1 MIDQDDFESGSMD
14 LEKLLEKKELLESM
28 IKDKFTRTVS
38 VMFTDLSGSTALAER
53 EGDMATRAMIRDHNK
68 IVFPAIE
75 TNGGVLVKSMGDG
88 TLSYF
93 DDTQGALRASVE
105 IQKGFKDYNT
115 KKSMK
120 SAVLIRVGIH
130 TGNAIIEK
138 HDIFGDVVNT
148 ASRFE
153 SSANPS
159 EIYISEDTYKALSDK
174 DEITVRYIKDISLKG
189 KSEPFK
195 AYKAYWD
202 PSEIEKDEAAEAEA
216 KILETQQAAEV
227 TAAEDTVQQTRPAAP
242 QAAGAPGASPA
253 ATVADTTETQTIMQA
268 DMLKNG
274 NELVQLYLYC
284 EENSFMQQMSTT
296 KQSMV
301 SQLQSAGRKDT
312 LFFGE
317 QALWFFKNTIV
328 TGRLQ
333 NADFPIT
340 NMAISRAPVNI
351 GIRNGEGYL
360 NVQTPGGE
368 KVNLVEIEAG
378 GAKTQV
384 SPNMEYPLG
393 KSGRII
399 FSVCFPVEYS
409 VYKGRFLTLRFYA
422 MEQCVREV
430 MNMSLDQVW
439 KNFHTE
445 TSRMLVIGS

>member
-14 LEKLLEKKELLESM
+14 LEKLLEKKELLEGM
-28 IKDKFTRTVS
+28 IRDKFTRKVS

-75 TNGGVLVKSMGDG
+75 TNGGVFVKSMGDG

-93 DDTQGALRASVE
+93 DDTLSALRASVE
-105 IQKGFKDYNT
+105 IQKGFRDYNIS
-115 KKSMK
+115 KSMK

-216 KILETQQAAEV
+216 KILEMQKEAQEP
-227 TAAEDTVQQTRPAAP
+227 AEDTVQQTRPAAP

-253 ATVADTTETQTIMQA
+253 ATVADTPETQTIMQA

-317 QALWFFKNTIV
+317 QALWFFKNVIV

-340 NMAISRAPVNI
+340 NMAVSRAPVSI

-409 VYKGRFLTLRFYA
+409 VYKGRVLTLRFFA

-430 MNMSLDQVW
+430 MNMSLEQVW